1 MLVNDSI
8 YLLDESLKKLEEIRA
23 FETRQREPE
32 WEQLSREEQGEQES
46 NHRQSG
52 KKGCYHWYH
61 THFSILKLA
70 RVFPGSSVAV

>member
-32 WEQLSREEQGEQES
+32 WEQLSQEEQGEQES

-52 KKGCYHWYH
+52 EKVFYHDCN
-61 THFSILKLA
+61 IQ
-70 RVFPGSSVAV
+70 